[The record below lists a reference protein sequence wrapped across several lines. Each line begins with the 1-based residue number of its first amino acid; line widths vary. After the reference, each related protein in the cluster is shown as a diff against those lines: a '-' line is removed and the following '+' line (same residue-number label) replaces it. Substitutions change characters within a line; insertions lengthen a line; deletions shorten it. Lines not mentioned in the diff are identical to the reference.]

1 MVYNTQNRWILR
13 TLSIVRNINK
23 LKNTAFQRLDLVPS
37 SGEERETP
45 TLLGPLDLNS
55 WPF

>member
-1 MVYNTQNRWILR
+1 MVYSTQNRWILR
-13 TLSIVRNINK
+13 TLSIVRNTKK
-23 LKNTAFQRLDLVPS
+23 LENTAFQRLDLVPS

-55 WPF
+55 WTF